1 MMFLED
7 LVPEAKFDYAH
18 GKMTPSLIEKKME
31 AFIDGDTDVLVCTTI
46 LESGIDI
53 PNVNT
58 IIIEN
63 SDRLGLSQLYQMRG
77 RVGRSSRQAFAYIL
91 FDKNK
96 VLTENSEKRLQAMR
110 EFTDLGS
117 GFKIAM
123 RDLEIRGAGSL
134 FGEMQHGHLEKIGYE
149 MYNRLLNEVM
159 AEINGEKLDDVDV
172 TIDLN
177 IDSYIPDEYVK
188 EQKYKM
194 DIYQDIVSTYDN
206 EEMKNVINLITDRYG
221 KMPEVLKNFIKLMMI
236 RNISKQ
242 KGIIKILQLK
252 SEDGI
257 SKLYIDLA
265 DDFNLSN
272 MNIIIQKY
280 GTRISFKKPKNQDA
294 LGTVIYTI
302 KDNDNIIQE
311 VYTFLKL
318 LENKEEMVNVKH

>member
-134 FGEMQHGHLEKIGYE
+134 FGEMQHGHLEKVGYE

-206 EEMKNVINLITDRYG
+206 EEMKNAINLITDRYG

>member
-134 FGEMQHGHLEKIGYE
+134 FGEMQHGHLEKVGYE